1 MDIFRAEPHTTILFG
16 RGTEEQVGNEVKL
29 SGGSRVLIHYGDRRF
44 VEQSLIDRV
53 RHSFDEAGI
62 DCYELGGVKKN
73 TRIDVVEEGIKLCR
87 DNQIDFVLS
96 IGSGSVVG
104 SAKAIAVG
112 AVWDGDFRQNLER
125 KREVSGALPVGLI
138 VTVPG
143 NGSELSN
150 GVIVTEDPPEGKRG
164 LTLWNMRSDFLYP
177 KFVICNPELVTSF
190 PKHLGLSFSNI
201 FVRIACSFF
210 NCGWSNDLNEEMCTA
225 TLRVMV
231 RTLKKLQENPSD
243 YDALCEMMWAGI
255 VAYTR
260 YTVEHEEE
268 QVVEV
273 LSLAFKKL
281 YNSSHGEAVGLIFPV
296 WCETVL
302 YKDVSKMARLMSG
315 TFGITWDGK
324 DDSAERCAREG
335 IARLRELFKE
345 VGLPATFEDL
355 GGSGEDIPLILD
367 IAGLKDG
374 IEIGSY
380 LKLDRDHAQALLSL
394 ILMANIRHD

>member
-44 VEQSLIDRV
+44 VDQSLIDRV

-62 DCYELGGVKKN
+62 DCYEMGGVKKN

-150 GVIVTEDPPEGKRG
+150 GVIVTEDPPEGK
-164 LTLWNMRSDFLYP
+164 
-177 KFVICNPELVTSF
+177 
-190 PKHLGLSFSNI
+190 
-201 FVRIACSFF
+201 
-210 NCGWSNDLNEEMCTA
+210 
-225 TLRVMV
+225 
-231 RTLKKLQENPSD
+231 
-243 YDALCEMMWAGI
+243 
-255 VAYTR
+255 
-260 YTVEHEEE
+260 
-268 QVVEV
+268 
-273 LSLAFKKL
+273 
-281 YNSSHGEAVGLIFPV
+281 
-296 WCETVL
+296 
-302 YKDVSKMARLMSG
+302 
-315 TFGITWDGK
+315 
-324 DDSAERCAREG
+324 
-335 IARLRELFKE
+335 
-345 VGLPATFEDL
+345 
-355 GGSGEDIPLILD
+355 
-367 IAGLKDG
+367 
-374 IEIGSY
+374 
-380 LKLDRDHAQALLSL
+380 
-394 ILMANIRHD
+394 